1 MQGVFC
7 CLCSFSF
14 LFFSYSPRCLLL
26 KILLNLTWMFTFAW
40 QLLLSSRP
48 LQGKIGQEN
57 AMDGRCIIA
66 LDFSFTCACLH
77 TCGCL
82 AHNFRLLVQF
92 VCHSHQGD
100 HDVWAHVNAILDA
113 GWNAQ
118 KKDIPPF
125 EAAGLEQIRGM
136 NVERCLV
143 WHWKVL
149 HIDVFLSIMSKRTST
164 QTSYRQTIAT
174 PVIKSFGKKGVLTTL
189 LFLCLYFEMYGYT
202 RVHLSLLLG
211 DQGLATMVSRIQLQ
225 GAKFTNHNYV
235 TCTNLLI
242 VLIYATL
249 FCLQLTSCC
258 FKDSFTLHLRDL
270 WVNDSQ
276 PA

>member
-1 MQGVFC
+1 
-7 CLCSFSF
+7 
-14 LFFSYSPRCLLL
+14 
-26 KILLNLTWMFTFAW
+26 
-40 QLLLSSRP
+40 
-48 LQGKIGQEN
+48 
-57 AMDGRCIIA
+57 
-66 LDFSFTCACLH
+66 
-77 TCGCL
+77 
-82 AHNFRLLVQF
+82 
-92 VCHSHQGD
+92 
-100 HDVWAHVNAILDA
+100 
-113 GWNAQ
+113 
-118 KKDIPPF
+118 
-125 EAAGLEQIRGM
+125 
-136 NVERCLV
+136 
-143 WHWKVL
+143 L